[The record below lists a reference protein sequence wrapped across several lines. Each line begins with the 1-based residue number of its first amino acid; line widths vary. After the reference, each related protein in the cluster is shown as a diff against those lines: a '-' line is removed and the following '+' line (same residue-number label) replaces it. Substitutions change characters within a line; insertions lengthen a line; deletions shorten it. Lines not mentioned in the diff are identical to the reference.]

1 MDFVQTLIDAVALGV
16 LYALVA
22 MGIGLVFG
30 VMRLVNFA
38 HGELLTVGA
47 YTLFLTKGMPL
58 VVRALAA
65 LAAVVLVSLVMEFVF
80 RPLRNVAAATMLVA
94 TFAVSFLLQNLFLLV
109 FGAQGEATDFLP
121 QLNRAV
127 ELGDLRIRWITII
140 AIVLGVAMLGFMAW
154 LFSRTSI
161 GLQMRA
167 AAADFRTAQIL
178 GVRAG
183 RVVQLAFVLGGF
195 LAGAVTL
202 VLAVQRPLATPN
214 FGFLVLIPALVG
226 VVVGG
231 LGRIVPATL
240 GGFSIGFATVLLGDW
255 VLGDLLDSSYRVF
268 LNSFLFAIVITVLLV
283 RPDGLFSRGTAVA
296 ERV

>member
-1 MDFVQTLIDAVALGV
+1 MDFLQTLIDAIALGV

-47 YTLFLTKGMPL
+47 YTLFLTKDLPL
-58 VVRALAA
+58 IARALIA
-65 LAAVVLVSLVMEFVF
+65 LAAVLALALVMEFIY
-80 RPLRNVAAATMLVA
+80 RPLRAVAAGTMLVA

-109 FGAQGEATDFLP
+109 FGAQGEAIDFLP

-127 ELGDLRIRWITII
+127 DIGDLRIRWITII
-140 AIVLGVAMLGFMAW
+140 AIILGAAMLAFMGW
-154 LFSRTSI
+154 LFARTTI

-167 AAADFRTAQIL
+167 AAADFRTAQVL

-183 RVVQLAFVLGGF
+183 RVALLSFVLAGV
-195 LAGAVTL
+195 LAGVVAL
-202 VLAVQRPLATPN
+202 VLSVQRPLATPD
-214 FGFLVLIPALVG
+214 FGFLILVPTLVG

-231 LGRIVPATL
+231 LGRVVPATL
-240 GGFSIGFATVLLGDW
+240 GGFLIGMATVFLGDF
-255 VLGDLLDSSYRVF
+255 LPSSGRVF
-268 LNSFLFAIVITVLLV
+268 LNSFLFMAVITVLLIK
-283 RPDGLFSRGTAVA
+283 PDGLFSRSTAVS